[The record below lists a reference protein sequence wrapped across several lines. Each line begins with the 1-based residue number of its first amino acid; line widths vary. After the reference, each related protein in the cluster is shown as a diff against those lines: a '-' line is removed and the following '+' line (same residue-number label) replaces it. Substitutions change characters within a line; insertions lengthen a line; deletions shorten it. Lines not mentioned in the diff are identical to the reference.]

1 MKELRKGIMPIND
14 LKRIFVQVQKGSERI
29 TGWVHVSNREW
40 LNALTDPI
48 TVSTHNLISGEIVNV
63 TGKLVWVIP
72 EEQECYWITWFETM
86 LGH

>member
-14 LKRIFVQVQKGSERI
+14 VKRIFVQVQKGGERI
-29 TGWVHVSNREW
+29 TGWVRLPSREW
-40 LNALTDPI
+40 LNALTDPVTI
-48 TVSTHNLISGEIVNV
+48 STHNLIIGEIVNV

-72 EEQECYWITWFETM
+72 EEQEPYWITWFKTM